1 MNEVILRQYQIKCL
15 VTKVSGNAGGYQ
27 EKLDAAE
34 KLGIPVF
41 VIGCP
46 VEQESDT
53 FEVVCG
59 QLEMI
64 CGQVI
69 KKKSGFHITLAGV
82 GMGHSACITKE
93 VEKAITEADI
103 LLGADRMIAGYQ
115 LSYPEQQIIKL
126 KPEECLKLQEEGLY
140 TCCIKNPTPE
150 KKILTHGKAD
160 EDFIR
165 DKVPMTKEEVREVSI
180 CKLKLYDGAVVY
192 DIGSGTGS
200 IAVEIAG
207 LSERIKVYAVEQK
220 AEAVSLI
227 AKNKEKFR
235 MHNIEIVSSKAPEGF
250 EELPRPTHAF
260 IGGSGGKMKDI
271 LSVLY
276 QKNPYMRV
284 VINAI
289 SMETVIGVPAKNLDT
304 FFTDEETTQK
314 LFFKNRTEDEFAIL
328 EGVMGVYDG
337 LGGIFPECK
346 EFQVGSWHLGLMMPD
361 EIEGI
366 KEKLQKI
373 SKKIQQ
379 TVSLEAVLRIAENA
393 KELEANSVI
402 TDVEECVEDRENR
415 PVIAVAK
422 DEAFCF
428 YYEDNLLLLEEYG
441 AKIEYFSPLY
451 DNGLPEGTCGI
462 LLGGGYPELNVEKL
476 SQNKNMTQ
484 AIRKAVERDMPI
496 VAECGGFMYLHSAI
510 EDKEEKLY
518 NMTEV
523 LYGKC
528 FNTGK
533 FVRFGYIELEGKN
546 GDFLPK
552 GERIR
557 GHEFHYYDSENN
569 GTDCLAIKSVTGKS
583 YPCIIEKEN
592 CFVGFPHLYYPSNP
606 GFVKNFVNKA
616 REYMEGKGV

>member
-1 MNEVILRQYQIKCL
+1 M
-15 VTKVSGNAGGYQ
+15 
-27 EKLDAAE
+27 KLNRIMIAA
-34 KLGIPVF
+34 P
-41 VIGCP
+41 
-46 VEQESDT
+46 
-53 FEVVCG
+53 
-59 QLEMI
+59 
-64 CGQVI
+64 
-69 KKKSGFHITLAGV
+69 KSGSGKTTITCALLQALNETGLKVVSYKCGPDYIDPMFH
-82 GMGHSACITKE
+82 
-93 VEKAITEADI
+93 
-103 LLGADRMIAGYQ
+103 
-115 LSYPEQQIIKL
+115 
-126 KPEECLKLQEEGLY
+126 
-140 TCCIKNPTPE
+140 
-150 KKILTHGKAD
+150 
-160 EDFIR
+160 
-165 DKVPMTKEEVREVSI
+165 
-180 CKLKLYDGAVVY
+180 
-192 DIGSGTGS
+192 
-200 IAVEIAG
+200 
-207 LSERIKVYAVEQK
+207 QK
-220 AEAVSLI
+220 
-227 AKNKEKFR
+227 
-235 MHNIEIVSSKAPEGF
+235 
-250 EELPRPTHAF
+250 
-260 IGGSGGKMKDI
+260 
-271 LSVLY
+271 
-276 QKNPYMRV
+276 
-284 VINAI
+284 
-289 SMETVIGVPAKNLDT
+289 VIGVPAKNLDT

-314 LFFKNRTEDEFAIL
+314 LFLKNRTEDEFAIL

-337 LGGIFPECK
+337 LGGIKEEGSSYHLAKVTKTPIILVVDAKGMGRSVIPLIAGFLAYDTEQLIQGVILNRMSGFYYETIKPLIEQELSITVLGYFPECK
-346 EFQVGSWHLGLMMPD
+346 EFQVGSRHLGLMMPD

-533 FVRFGYIELEGKN
+533 LVRFGYIELEGKN

-616 REYMEGKGV
+616 REYMEGKGGVK